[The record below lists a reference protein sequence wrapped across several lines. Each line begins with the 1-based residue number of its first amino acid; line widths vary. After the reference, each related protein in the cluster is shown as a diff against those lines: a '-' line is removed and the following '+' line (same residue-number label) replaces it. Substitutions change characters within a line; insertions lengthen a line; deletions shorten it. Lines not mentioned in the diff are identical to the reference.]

1 MYDSIGQPGED
12 VKDCVLVCGQNV
24 AQVGAVEDVLESGED
39 ADPDGRAV
47 VGGDVSGAEVS
58 SFCEF
63 TCLIK
68 KMIRT
73 CSSRRGTAR

>member
-12 VKDCVLVCGQNV
+12 IKDCMLVCGQNV
-24 AQVGAVEDVLESGED
+24 AQVGAVEDILESGED

-63 TCLIK
+63 TCWIR